1 VEPSLVG
8 AAVGTAT
15 EVIEAVVV
23 LLPGDGCVGAGFL
36 DATLLPGD
44 GFGGVFGGGFL
55 LWSTAGGACFADAAL
70 FLAAASCFFVGLFGL
85 PLAIFEFMDV
95 ANKKVGKG

>member
-1 VEPSLVG
+1 LVG
-8 AAVGTAT
+8 VVVGTT
-15 EVIEAVVV
+15 TDIIGAVVV

-55 LWSTAGGACFADAAL
+55 WSTAGGACFADAVF
-70 FLAAASCFFVGLFGL
+70 FLAAASCFFVGLLFVF

>member
-15 EVIEAVVV
+15 DVIGDVVV
-23 LLPGDGCVGAGFL
+23 LLPGDGCVGVGFL

-55 LWSTAGGACFADAAL
+55 WSTAGGACFTCAAL
-70 FLAAASCFFVGLFGL
+70 FLAATCCAFVGLFTFIFG
-85 PLAIFEFMDV
+85 IFEFMAV